1 DDSLKK
7 YLNMEVEQQF
17 CLKWNNYYSTLNSTF
32 QKLWHNGTFVDV
44 SLIVEDQKIDCHKI
58 VLSACS
64 TYFEKLLTDHKSHPH
79 PLIVLHDVPFS
90 AVESLVVFM
99 YKGEINVEHD
109 QLAAVL
115 KVAET
120 LKVKG
125 LADSPAISDFTR
137 LRLQPDY
144 QNIPNLAQQ
153 FYPGHYLQESLLVPL
168 ANSTNTVNIPVR
180 DSSSPV
186 SVGNHPPTFQSLID
200 SHLKRSATPSSLVL
214 PKKRARHHESVGQ
227 SPEESAVE
235 SDSMSSRNTP
245 EIDPQEQRVREETAQ
260 SLAALSQATINFLP
274 QTTRPPPQLMLA
286 PKMNSVKVKVKQEKS
301 GGHGGKN
308 GEKSYTLKDL
318 EEGIEQV
325 VGGYLTPAKAIAR
338 YKVPRRTFFRRLSA
352 VRKERGIPSSKE
364 NASENYLRNRTNVSN
379 VQGNGSHSVVNA
391 GLVQENMLNYNKI
404 VGKLTNSNSDA
415 TKKEI
420 NNQSLITGGVFS
432 LISAANANYDYY
444 LQYLKYNQAA
454 SLDPKHPKK
463 EATVDDNSNISTS
476 GNSEQALALVTQ
488 NGT

>member
-1 DDSLKK
+1 
-7 YLNMEVEQQF
+7 MEVEQQF

-180 DSSSPV
+180 DSNSPV
-186 SVGNHPPTFQSLID
+186 SVGSHPPPTFQSLID
-200 SHLKRSATPSSLVL
+200 NHLKRAATPSSLVL
-214 PKKRARHHESVGQ
+214 PKKRARHRISASSLPPSPPSSRGDPHSQELIKVQLHQEKEHLSSEIKTEAEEETDNELQIDESVGQ
-227 SPEESAVE
+227 SP
-235 SDSMSSRNTP
+235 
-245 EIDPQEQRVREETAQ
+245 
-260 SLAALSQATINFLP
+260 
-274 QTTRPPPQLMLA
+274 
-286 PKMNSVKVKVKQEKS
+286 
-301 GGHGGKN
+301 
-308 GEKSYTLKDL
+308 
-318 EEGIEQV
+318 
-325 VGGYLTPAKAIAR
+325 
-338 YKVPRRTFFRRLSA
+338 
-352 VRKERGIPSSKE
+352 
-364 NASENYLRNRTNVSN
+364 
-379 VQGNGSHSVVNA
+379 
-391 GLVQENMLNYNKI
+391 
-404 VGKLTNSNSDA
+404 
-415 TKKEI
+415 
-420 NNQSLITGGVFS
+420 
-432 LISAANANYDYY
+432 
-444 LQYLKYNQAA
+444 
-454 SLDPKHPKK
+454 
-463 EATVDDNSNISTS
+463 
-476 GNSEQALALVTQ
+476 
-488 NGT
+488 